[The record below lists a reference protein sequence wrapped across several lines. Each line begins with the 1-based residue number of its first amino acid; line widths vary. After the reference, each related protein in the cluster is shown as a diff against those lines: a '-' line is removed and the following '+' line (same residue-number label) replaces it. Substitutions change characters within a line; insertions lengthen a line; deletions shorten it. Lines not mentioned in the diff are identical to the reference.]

1 MAAPPIRDGA
11 VLVGPDGRIAALG
24 TDAAVPDGDAM
35 RMDLPGAILLPGLV
49 NTHTHLELTGFDR
62 APDDDPEP
70 AWGDPFVD
78 WIRTL
83 IRRKAGRDSAA
94 YLEAARQG
102 LRDGFAAGVTSV
114 ADTGDSGAAL
124 LAMAEA
130 GVGGVAFLEVFGPD
144 PAGADSAFA
153 AWRERFDGVA
163 VRATGRARIGV
174 SPHAPYS
181 VSGPLYARA
190 AAFARERDLPM
201 AVHVAES
208 AAESALLAE
217 GSGGFA
223 RMLASRGIPLPG
235 PGTTPIAWLDQHG
248 VLGRRTLCIH
258 AIRVSDD
265 DVGTLAARGAAVAH
279 CPRSNAA
286 HGHGEAPLRMLL
298 DAGIRV
304 GAGTDSVASAA
315 PLDLLAEARAAR
327 GLANL
332 RAEEALAL
340 VTTGAARA
348 ISLDREVGS
357 LAPGLWADLAAFRD
371 RPGMDPVEAVLA
383 SGPGDVMGTWVAGR
397 QAWPEAT

>member
-11 VLVGPDGRIAALG
+11 VLVGTDGRIAAVG
-24 TDAAVPDGDAM
+24 TDAAIPDRNAV
-35 RMDLPGAILLPGLV
+35 RIDLSGAILLPGLV

-62 APDDDPEP
+62 APDQADSEWD
-70 AWGDPFVD
+70 DPFVD
-78 WIRTL
+78 WIRAL
-83 IRRKAGRDSAA
+83 IRRKAGRDAA
-94 YLEAARQG
+94 GYLDAARRG
-102 LRDGFAAGVTSV
+102 LRDCFAAGVTAV

-124 LAMAEA
+124 RAMAEA
-130 GVGGVAFLEVFGPD
+130 GSGGVAYLEVFGPD
-144 PAGADSAFA
+144 PAGADGTFA
-153 AWRERFDGVA
+153 MWRERFDDLAG
-163 VRATGRARIGV
+163 RATPRARIGV

-181 VSGPLYARA
+181 VSGPLYERA
-190 AAFARERDLPM
+190 AAFARERGLPV

-235 PGTTPIAWLDQHG
+235 PGATPIAWLDRHG
-248 VLGRRTLCIH
+248 VLGRQTLCIH
-258 AIRVSDD
+258 AVRVSDD
-265 DVGTLAARGAAVAH
+265 DVATIAARGAAVAH

-286 HGHGEAPLRMLL
+286 HGHGAAPLRKLL

-304 GAGTDSVASAA
+304 GAGTDSVASLA

-327 GLANL
+327 GLGDL

-348 ISLDREVGS
+348 IGLEREVGS
-357 LAPGLWADLAAFRD
+357 LAPGLWADLTAFRD
-371 RPGMDPVEAVLA
+371 RPGTDPVEAVLA
-383 SGPGDVMGTWVAGR
+383 SAADDVMGTWIAGR
-397 QAWPEAT
+397 QVWPEVA

>member
-1 MAAPPIRDGA
+1 
-11 VLVGPDGRIAALG
+11 
-24 TDAAVPDGDAM
+24 
-35 RMDLPGAILLPGLV
+35 
-49 NTHTHLELTGFDR
+49 
-62 APDDDPEP
+62 
-70 AWGDPFVD
+70 
-78 WIRTL
+78 
-83 IRRKAGRDSAA
+83 
-94 YLEAARQG
+94 
-102 LRDGFAAGVTSV
+102 
-114 ADTGDSGAAL
+114 
-124 LAMAEA
+124 
-130 GVGGVAFLEVFGPD
+130 VAFLEVFGPD

-357 LAPGLWADLAAFRD
+357 LGPGLWADLAALRD